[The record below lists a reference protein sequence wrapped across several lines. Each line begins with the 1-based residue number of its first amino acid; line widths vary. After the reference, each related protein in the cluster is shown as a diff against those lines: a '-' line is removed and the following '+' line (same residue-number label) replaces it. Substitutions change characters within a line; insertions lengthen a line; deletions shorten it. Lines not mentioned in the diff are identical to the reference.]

1 MHFCGIVRYV
11 VVVGRHGMD
20 RMVPYG
26 IYIHLLVREG
36 LIFQIRTNN
45 SNYIDTYLDRLQG
58 W

>member
-1 MHFCGIVRYV
+1 
-11 VVVGRHGMD
+11 
-20 RMVPYG
+20 MVYG